1 MALTSGLTEYAGL
14 GSISNSFSED
24 SVRNLAGK
32 ILSARVISVDQSG
45 TSTNGSITCTLL
57 TDVQFLG
64 STNIPNVLP
73 LFPNLK
79 NYPLVNEVVLIIA
92 LANKEYQK
100 DFNSLTF
107 YYISPINLWNTSQ
120 TNPLPYPSTTI
131 TPPSQNKNYAEVEA
145 VGVPNSPTSGSNT
158 TFKPGGYFQEKGN
171 RNPLYSYEGDFILD
185 GRFGNA
191 IRLGNTV
198 PTRTNTSLIF
208 NNWSNT
214 GSIGD
219 PITIISNGIHTE
231 NPPYNSIVEDI
242 NKDNSSIYLTST
254 QQIPISSSSTNDYLS
269 YDFLPSPTLPNQ
281 YAGKQIIINS
291 GRLLL
296 NSTTDHILLS
306 SAKSI
311 NLNSQESINFDTI
324 GPIILEG
331 AEVYLGSSDANESA
345 ILGDTLVEILQGAL
359 IDLSN
364 ALGAA
369 SIQLGNNGVPLE
381 PLGSAF
387 RGAVDSLQLYANK
400 LDEAKSKFVKVE

>member
-1 MALTSGLTEYAGL
+1 MALKSGLAEYAGL
-14 GSISNSFSED
+14 GSISNSSTSD
-24 SVRNLAGK
+24 SLRNLAGK
-32 ILSARVISVDQSG
+32 VLSARVISVNQSG
-45 TSTNGSITCTLL
+45 GYNNGSISCTLL

-64 STNIPNVLP
+64 STVVPEVYP

-92 LANKEYQK
+92 LANKSYQTN
-100 DFNSLTF
+100 FNELTF
-107 YYISPINLWNTSQ
+107 YYISPVNLWNTSQ
-120 TNPLPYPSTTI
+120 TNPLPYPATTI
-131 TPPSQNKNYAEVEA
+131 TPPSENKSYAEVEA

-158 TFKPGGYFQEKGN
+158 TFKPGTYFQEKSN
-171 RNPLYSYEGDFILD
+171 RNPLYSYEGDIIID

-191 IRLGNTV
+191 IRFGNTV
-198 PTRTNTSLIF
+198 PSRTNTTLIS

-231 NPPYNSIVEDI
+231 KPPYNSIVENI
-242 NKDNSSIYLTST
+242 NEDDSSIYLTST
-254 QQIPISSSSTNDYLS
+254 QQIPIEAASTNDYLS

-281 YAGKQIIINS
+281 YAGKQVIINS

-311 NLNSQESINFDTI
+311 NLNSQESINFDTT

-345 ILGDTLVEILQGAL
+345 ILGDTLVELLQGAL

-369 SIQLGNNGVPLE
+369 SVQLGNNGVPLE